1 MSQGKFQNQESI
13 NLDDTIS
20 LCYATHGNLKCRRVM
35 MSNESLT
42 TIVDGRYFW
51 QLVFDYDNTDNS
63 GEIKHEYK
71 ARQKRV
77 ITSRDL
83 ISHRF
88 SINAGFSY
96 ANQKSASIVFEGVV
110 DVGASTEYKFH
121 IETAYELQKTSET
134 SETIETEHEE
144 TRTYVIGPHSKV
156 RLYQLCYTTD
166 GVHLA
171 TNIFVTNPKPD
182 VHVQLKFSCVK
193 NILGFD
199 EVLQQ
204 FSNTFPG
211 RDNRVEWERIRESIM
226 SNRSASQR
234 DQFRA
239 FVECLSGIT
248 PGRDNKIEWELI
260 RKTCGEIKAE
270 FETKDMQVLFNKL
283 LHRFSNTTPGSSNTL
298 EWQAIRDVSKRILAG
313 IRQNF

>member
-1 MSQGKFQNQESI
+1 
-13 NLDDTIS
+13 
-20 LCYATHGNLKCRRVM
+20 

-51 QLVFDYDNTDNS
+51 QLVFDYDNTHNS

-71 ARQKRV
+71 TRQKRV
-77 ITSRDL
+77 ITSREL

-88 SINAGFSY
+88 SVNTGFSY
-96 ANQKSASIVFEGVV
+96 GNKQSASVVFEGVV

-156 RLYQLCYTTD
+156 SLYQLCYTTD
-166 GVHLA
+166 GVQLA

-182 VHVQLKFSCVK
+182 LNVKLKFSCIK
-193 NILGFD
+193 YILGFD
-199 EVLQQ
+199 DILLQ
-204 FSNTFPG
+204 FSRTFPG
-211 RDNRVEWERIRESIM
+211 SDNKVEWERIRESIM
-226 SNRSASQR
+226 SHRSASQR

-239 FVECLSGIT
+239 FVESLSGIT
-248 PGRDNKIEWELI
+248 PGRDNKVEWELI
-260 RKTCGEIKAE
+260 RKTCEEIKAE

-283 LHRFSNTTPGSSNTL
+283 LHRFSTTTPGSSNRV
-298 EWQAIRDVSKRILAG
+298 EWQAIRELSQRILAG
-313 IRQNF
+313 MRQNF